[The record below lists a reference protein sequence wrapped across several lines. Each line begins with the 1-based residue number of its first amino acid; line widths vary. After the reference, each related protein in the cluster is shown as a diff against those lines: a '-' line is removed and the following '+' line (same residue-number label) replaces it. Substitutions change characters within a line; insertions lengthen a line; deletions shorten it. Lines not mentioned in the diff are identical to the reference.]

1 VVGDAGAPRS
11 VTSRALA
18 VLAAFDEAHSR
29 LTLSQIA
36 RRAGLALTT
45 THRLLGELTAWQALE
60 RRDDGSYVIGRRLW
74 HLGLLAPVQLE
85 LRQAA
90 LPYLQDLY
98 DATRENVQLAVRE
111 AAHALY
117 VERLSGRASVPIR
130 TRVGVHLPLHATGVG
145 KVLLAHAPDELV
157 DAVLADLAP
166 VTTHTVTDPVRLRR
180 ELGDVRRRGYATTAH
195 EMTLGTCSVAAPVTD
210 PGGQVVA
217 AISLVTTASRPDL
230 AQLAPAVRVA
240 ARAVTRRLASARP

>member
-1 VVGDAGAPRS
+1 MEAEAPAPRS
-11 VTSRALA
+11 VTSRALS
-18 VLAAFDEAHSR
+18 VLGAFDDAHSR

-111 AAHALY
+111 GSHALY

-130 TRVGVHLPLHATGVG
+130 SRVGVHLPLHATGVG
-145 KVLLAHAPDELV
+145 KVLLAHASADLV
-157 DAVLADLAP
+157 DAVLADLAA
-166 VTTHTVTDPVRLRR
+166 VTPHTVTDPVRLRR
-180 ELGDVRRRGYATTAH
+180 ELADVRTRGYATTAH
-195 EMTLGTCSVAAPVTD
+195 EMTVGTSSVAAPVAD
-210 PGGQVVA
+210 PSGQVVA
-217 AISLVTTASRPDL
+217 ALSLVTTARRSDL
-230 AQLAPAVRVA
+230 ARLAPAVRVA
-240 ARAVTRRLASARP
+240 AGAVTRRLASAVP